1 MAMTR
6 KVATVFGGSGFL
18 GRYVV
23 QRLAA
28 QGYVVRVAVR
38 DTEAALFLKPM
49 GAVGQVVPLYAPV
62 EQKPAIQRAVEDAE
76 IVVNLV
82 GILAEQRRLQFYH
95 VHKDGAERIAR
106 LSAAAGVRHLVHVS
120 ALAADINADSHYARS
135 KGQGELAVRE
145 NFPNAVILRPSILFG
160 AEDRFFNRFANL
172 AMLSMVIP
180 IVGGSTK
187 LQPVYVGDVA
197 AAVLAAAT
205 GQAAGQIV
213 ELGGPDVK
221 TFRELIEY
229 TLKVVQRHRLI
240 WDMPL
245 AIARLNAA
253 ILQHLPG
260 KLLTPDQ
267 VKLLQR
273 DNIVAGDALD
283 LASLGITPTPL
294 DMVVPD
300 YLARF
305 RSGGQ
310 RQPVFRT

>member
-120 ALAADINADSHYARS
+120 ALAADVNADSHYARS

-172 AMLSMVIP
+172 AMLSMVVP

-229 TLKVVQRHRLI
+229 TLKIVQRHRLI

-267 VKLLQR
+267 VKLLRR

-294 DMVVPD
+294 DMVVPN

>member
-1 MAMTR
+1 MTR

-62 EQKPAIQRAVEDAE
+62 EQEPAIQRAVEDAE

-145 NFPNAVILRPSILFG
+145 NFPNAVILRPSVLFG

-180 IVGGSTK
+180 FVGGSTK
-187 LQPVYVGDVA
+187 LQPIYVGDVA

>member
-1 MAMTR
+1 MTR

-62 EQKPAIQRAVEDAE
+62 EQEPAIQRAVEDAE

-145 NFPNAVILRPSILFG
+145 NFPNAVILRPSVLFG

-187 LQPVYVGDVA
+187 LQPIYVGDVA

>member
-1 MAMTR
+1 MTR

-62 EQKPAIQRAVEDAE
+62 EQEPAIQRAVEDAE

-82 GILAEQRRLQFYH
+82 GILAEQRRAQFYH

-120 ALAADINADSHYARS
+120 ALAADVNAESHYARS

-187 LQPVYVGDVA
+187 LQPVYVGDAA